1 MSRTNNIDKVARQT
15 AINLQQ
21 LMAKVDF
28 KYNRHQPCI
37 VCHEKFDHHVDRLPC
52 ESDNDRK
59 KIVRRNRWDKDLT

>member
-1 MSRTNNIDKVARQT
+1 MSRTNDIDKIARQT

-21 LMAKVDF
+21 LMARVDF

-37 VCHEKFDHHVDRLPC
+37 VCYEKFDHHVDRLPC

-59 KIVRRNRWDKDLT
+59 KIVRRNLGVKT

>member
-21 LMAKVDF
+21 LMSIVDF

-37 VCHEKFDHHVDRLPC
+37 VCHEKFDHHFDGLPC